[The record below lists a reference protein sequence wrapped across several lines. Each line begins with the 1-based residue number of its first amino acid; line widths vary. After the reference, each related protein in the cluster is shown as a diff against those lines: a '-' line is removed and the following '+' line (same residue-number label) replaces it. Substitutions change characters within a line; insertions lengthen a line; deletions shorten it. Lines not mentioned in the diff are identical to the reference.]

1 MPSVGGLQPLFAL
14 YPRLPRGGPHGLGSD
29 FSLRYTLSRFETGTT
44 VSFSRDARGLLLN
57 TSSFLRYVAPTYH
70 WGLQDYSVWPL
81 TSSASAVHSVTAS
94 AGIKPTPTGPALLLS
109 SNLGSRSQARW
120 GGALS
125 GFF

>member
-1 MPSVGGLQPLFAL
+1 MPSIVGLQPLFAL
-14 YPRLPRGGPHGLGSD
+14 YPRLPLGGPPGLGSD
-29 FSLRYTLSRFETGTT
+29 FSLRYTLSRFEIGTT

-70 WGLQDYSVWPL
+70 LGLQDYSVWPL

-109 SNLGSRSQARW
+109 SSLGSASQARW